1 MNHSYI
7 VRIYRHEKNNPRM
20 FVGTVERVGEQ
31 RKAAFTNIDELWE
44 LMNGATGK
52 ETKRAKI
59 KEGAREG
66 NCPKAEGER
75 RKEQ

>member
-1 MNHSYI
+1 MHHSYI
-7 VRIYRHEKNNPRM
+7 VRIYRQEKNNPRM

-52 ETKRAKI
+52 VTKT
-59 KEGAREG
+59 G
-66 NCPKAEGER
+66 NEKGGGGRWKNLSENQGE
-75 RKEQ
+75 

>member
-31 RKAAFTNIDELWE
+31 GKSAFTNIDELWE
-44 LMNGATGK
+44 LMKGATAK
-52 ETKRAKI
+52 EAK
-59 KEGAREG
+59 KENEKGG
-66 NCPKAEGER
+66 EGEW
-75 RKEQ
+75 KNLS